1 MFKYYIC
8 VILLATLLERSFQTD
23 VLPEEQ
29 DLGDEM
35 KGMKPKGPNI
45 GSDPDPTHPGR
56 GKGGNNGRASN
67 PKQDL
72 GDEMKGMKPKGPNI
86 GSDPDPT
93 HPGRGKG
100 GNNGRAS
107 NPNSDATLRGPP

>member
-1 MFKYYIC
+1 MF
-8 VILLATLLERSFQTD
+8 LTLESLE
-23 VLPEEQ
+23 
-29 DLGDEM
+29 
-35 KGMKPKGPNI
+35 
-45 GSDPDPTHPGR
+45 
-56 GKGGNNGRASN
+56 
-67 PKQDL
+67 QDL